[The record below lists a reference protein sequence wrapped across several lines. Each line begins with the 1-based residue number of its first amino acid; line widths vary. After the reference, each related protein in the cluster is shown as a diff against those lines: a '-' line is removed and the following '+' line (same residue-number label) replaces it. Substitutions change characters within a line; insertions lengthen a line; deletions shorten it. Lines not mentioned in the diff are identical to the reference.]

1 MNALRILHVDD
12 EESLTTV
19 FRIILEGS
27 GRYVVREECC
37 GANALTAAR
46 EFQPDLIVLDKDL
59 GDMMGE
65 QVAAKFQKDP
75 ILRMVPIAFSTGGVT
90 QDEAA
95 AAEVPTLPK
104 PVSPEE
110 LLNFVD
116 NLLDFNALCVG

>member
-12 EESLTTV
+12 EASLTTV

-27 GRYVVREECC
+27 GRYVVREESC
-37 GANALTAAR
+37 GANALEAAR

-65 QVAAKFQKDP
+65 QGAAKFQKDP
-75 ILRMVPIAFSTGGVT
+75 ILRMVPIAFSTGGMT

-95 AAEVPTLPK
+95 EAEVPTLPK